1 MIDAC
6 SYIRYFASLIPNKEQ
21 PAPLL
26 QYSLENY
33 PTGEGINIGLIESS
47 VNTQIPDLDIANFSI
62 RNFAEHVPKI
72 NPITEHGTHSASILI
87 GQGKQYIRGITPEAH
102 LLIANVIGLDG
113 VAKPSAIERALRWLV
128 SKNVDIIA
136 IPLGCNKRHSKIEL
150 LIEKGYEHG
159 IIFIAAAGNWHP
171 MPLSFPACHPKTIA
185 VGAADY
191 SGKILPD
198 CSRWPR
204 LDLLAPGW
212 KIFAPVNADAV
223 RSTNGSSVA
232 CVIAA
237 GAAALALTDRN
248 YHENCSHEAILN
260 ELIGHNHASLQSKL
274 KGEKEHG

>member
-21 PAPLL
+21 TAPLL
-26 QYSLENY
+26 KYSREKY
-33 PTGEGINIGLIESS
+33 PTCEGITIGLIESS
-47 VNTQIPDLDIANFSI
+47 VNTQIPDLDTSNFSI
-62 RNFAEHVPKI
+62 RSFAEHVPKT

-87 GQGKQYIRGITPEAH
+87 GQGKQYIRGIAPEAH
-102 LLIANVIGLDG
+102 LLIASVIGPNG
-113 VAKPSAIERALRWLV
+113 VAKPKAIERALKWLI
-128 SKNVDIIA
+128 SKNVDIVA
-136 IPLGCNKRHSKIEL
+136 IPLGDDKRHPRIEFL
-150 LIEKGYEHG
+150 LEKGYEND
-159 IIFIAAAGNWHP
+159 IIFVAAAGNWHP

-212 KIFAPVNADAV
+212 RIFAPVNADSV
-223 RSTNGSSVA
+223 RSTSGSSVA

-248 YHENCSHEAILN
+248 YHENSSHENILKD
-260 ELIGHNHASLQSKL
+260 LIGHKYVSL
-274 KGEKEHG
+274 